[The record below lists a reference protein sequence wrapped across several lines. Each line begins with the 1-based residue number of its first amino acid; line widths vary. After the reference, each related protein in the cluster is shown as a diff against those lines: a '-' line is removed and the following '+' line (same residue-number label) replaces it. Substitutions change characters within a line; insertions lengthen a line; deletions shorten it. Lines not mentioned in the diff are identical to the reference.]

1 MIEVIFDMEI
11 VSDAIYRY
19 VHLTEKW
26 GAEVL
31 ERHNSIHHN
40 LWHFL
45 LSFEHSMAASWQECH
60 CDSSSHLS
68 LWIKQNPSKLSNLM
82 VLDNNIITTY
92 SGRKALLFLQRG
104 GHLKKPCI
112 HLDSSESTKWNCS
125 ASLWNPCILNVHKVI
140 IFTLSYHTSASPGF
154 TCFWHQGIEEA
165 KGSKNMTY
173 KVQKMG
179 RTWLQIF
186 LVYSVL
192 WSYAE
197 LPLTW
202 KVVLCVAQ
210 KGKLSPNGYCDIQ
223 LWILQLLSVL
233 KFTRISHFH
242 QADLYLHLVVTILAS
257 SLFGGRDHM
266 KNFSWWKLTAH
277 WESGQSAHNTGL
289 CLYLFGQEM
298 GTLVYSLGAHAAQ
311 KQRCAQEGNAAKQ
324 TLSLIKPYHSSWK
337 MCIPSVQTYWQK
349 PQPTG
354 ILHILMLKWILIKL
368 GFTVDVIRCWS
379 TVDMYCI
386 CSFLIIYYT
395 FV

>member
-40 LWHFL
+40 LWHFH

-186 LVYSVL
+186 LVYSIL

-210 KGKLSPNGYCDIQ
+210 KGKLLPNGYCDIQ

-257 SLFGGRDHM
+257 FLPFLEVGITWRIFLDE
-266 KNFSWWKLTAH
+266 SW
-277 WESGQSAHNTGL
+277 Q
-289 CLYLFGQEM
+289 
-298 GTLVYSLGAHAAQ
+298 
-311 KQRCAQEGNAAKQ
+311 
-324 TLSLIKPYHSSWK
+324 
-337 MCIPSVQTYWQK
+337 
-349 PQPTG
+349 
-354 ILHILMLKWILIKL
+354 HIENLDKVHI
-368 GFTVDVIRCWS
+368 TPDCV
-379 TVDMYCI
+379 CI
-386 CSFLIIYYT
+386 CLGRKWEHSCTAWEHMQLKSSA
-395 FV
+395 VLRKVMLQNKHCH